1 MNSNPYV
8 NPQRFLK
15 ALREEATDRAAA
27 QIRYLLQTMPSP
39 QGSPSMSLGEYTG
52 KEVPLVPG
60 SLRVYRDWMIT
71 PDGYLHALHWP
82 QVWGKAEGNEA
93 HCAKVPWGPYTPAL
107 TSAHVS
113 PDIHCSCG
121 FYGKYVPED
130 MGYIHGVAE
139 FSGRII
145 LGTKGARAQY
155 AKPVAVNLNRVGE
168 VLPLLK
174 SNYPDLKLFPNNQ
187 DMYKEFP
194 PQDVSELIP
203 KPEPERIIVQNAM
216 GVVVFDA
223 RITDYFKDAS

>member
-1 MNSNPYV
+1 MNSNPSV
-8 NPQRFLK
+8 NPDKFQKEVQDLMNRWLN
-15 ALREEATDRAAA
+15 LPPNLPVSR
-27 QIRYLLQTMPSP
+27 P
-39 QGSPSMSLGEYTG
+39 MSLGEYTG

-71 PDGYLHALHWP
+71 PDGYLNALHWP
-82 QVWGKAEGNEA
+82 QIWDKAEGNTA
-93 HCAKVPWGPYTPAL
+93 HCAKVYLEQHA
-107 TSAHVS
+107 S
-113 PDIHCSCG
+113 PNLRCTCG
-121 FYGKYVPED
+121 FYGTYFPGD
-130 MGYIHGVAE
+130 TGYIHGVAE

-168 VLPLLK
+168 LLLPLLQ

-187 DMYKEFP
+187 EMYKEFP

-203 KPEPERIIVQNAM
+203 KPEPRRVVIKNMAGVII
-216 GVVVFDA
+216 FDA